1 MQLKKLLQS
10 FLYIY
15 NMKILSLT
23 GFGRGTFQMEG
34 LNVQVEIKSV
44 NGKNL
49 DLFLK
54 SPQIY
59 NELEMLIRSRV
70 QELLVRGSVNVLI
83 TRQDTRVSQ
92 LQINKPFLERILNEL
107 NDIAPQ
113 SAVDKNYLLS
123 ALIRLPDAMQNNSS
137 ILEETEKKGVLKALD
152 EAALQLTNF
161 REQEGESLKKD
172 LLNSV
177 KNIQTNLAEIKKIAP
192 IRNEKQKEELL
203 KKLNDLGINEQLD
216 KNRLEQELLYYIE
229 KLDINEECVRLQN
242 HCSYFEEI
250 LHNADISKGKK
261 LGFIAQEMVREI
273 NTTGSKANDA
283 VMQKLVVQMKEDAE
297 KIKEQLLNVL

>member
-1 MQLKKLLQS
+1 
-10 FLYIY
+10 
-15 NMKILSLT
+15 MKILSLT
-23 GFGRGTFQMEG
+23 GFGRSTFQMNG

-70 QELLVRGSVNVLI
+70 QELLIRGSVNILI

-113 SAVDKNYLLS
+113 SANDKNYLLS
-123 ALIRLPDAMQNNSS
+123 ALIRLPDAMQNNSN
-137 ILEETEKKGVLKALD
+137 ILEETEKQGVLKALE

-177 KNIQTNLAEIKKIAP
+177 KNIQTNLQEVKKIAP
-192 IRNEKQKEELL
+192 IRNQKQKEELL

-242 HCSYFEEI
+242 HCNYFEEI
-250 LHNADISKGKK
+250 LHNGDVSKGKK
-261 LGFIAQEMVREI
+261 LGFISQEMVREI

>member
-1 MQLKKLLQS
+1 
-10 FLYIY
+10 
-15 NMKILSLT
+15 
-23 GFGRGTFQMEG
+23 
-34 LNVQVEIKSV
+34 
-44 NGKNL
+44 
-49 DLFLK
+49 
-54 SPQIY
+54 
-59 NELEMLIRSRV
+59 MLIRSRV
-70 QELLVRGSVNVLI
+70 QELLIRGSVNILI

-113 SAVDKNYLLS
+113 SANDKNYLLS
-123 ALIRLPDAMQNNSS
+123 ALIRLPDAMQNNSN
-137 ILEETEKKGVLKALD
+137 ILEETEKQGVLKALE

-177 KNIQTNLAEIKKIAP
+177 KNIQTNLQEVKKIAP
-192 IRNEKQKEELL
+192 IRNQKQKEELL

-242 HCSYFEEI
+242 HCNYFEEI
-250 LHNADISKGKK
+250 LHNGDVSKGKK
-261 LGFIAQEMVREI
+261 LGFISQEMVREI

>member
-1 MQLKKLLQS
+1 MQQS

-15 NMKILSLT
+15 TMKILSLT
-23 GFGRGTFQMEG
+23 GFGRSTFQLNG

-59 NELEMLIRSRV
+59 NELEMLIRSQI
-70 QELLVRGSVNVLI
+70 QELLIRGSVNVLI

-107 NDIAPQ
+107 NDLAPQ
-113 SAVDKNYLLS
+113 TSSDKNYLLS
-123 ALIRLPDAMQNNSS
+123 ALIRLPDAMQNN
-137 ILEETEKKGVLKALD
+137 GVFLD
-152 EAALQLTNF
+152 EAEKLGVIKALHEAAQQLTNF
-161 REQEGESLKKD
+161 RKQEGNSIEKD

-177 KNIQTNLAEIKKIAP
+177 KNIQLNLVEVKKIAP
-192 IRNEKQKEELL
+192 IRNQKQKDELL
-203 KKLNDLGINEQLD
+203 KKLSDLGIKEHLD

-229 KLDINEECVRLQN
+229 KLDINEECVRLEN
-242 HCSYFEEI
+242 HCVYFTEI
-250 LHNADISKGKK
+250 VNNDEVAKGKK

-283 VMQKLVVQMKEDAE
+283 TMQKLVVQMKEDAE

>member
-1 MQLKKLLQS
+1 
-10 FLYIY
+10 
-15 NMKILSLT
+15 MKILSLT
-23 GFGRGTFQMEG
+23 GFGRSTFQMNG

-59 NELEMLIRSRV
+59 NELEMLVRSRV
-70 QELLVRGSVNVLI
+70 QELLIRGSVNVLI

-107 NDIAPQ
+107 NDVVPQ
-113 SAVDKNYLLS
+113 TNNDKNYLLS
-123 ALIRLPDAMQNNSS
+123 ALIRLPDAMQNNGA
-137 ILEETEKKGVLKALD
+137 ILDEVEKQGVLKALE
-152 EAALQLTNF
+152 EAASQLTSF
-161 REQEGESLKKD
+161 RKQEGNSIEKD

-177 KNIQTNLAEIKKIAP
+177 KNIQTNLSEVKKVAP
-192 IRNEKQKEELL
+192 IRNHKQKDELL
-203 KKLNDLGINEQLD
+203 KKLDDLGIKEQLD

-242 HCSYFEEI
+242 HCTYFEEI
-250 LHNADISKGKK
+250 INNDDVAKGKK

-283 VMQKLVVQMKEDAE
+283 IMQKLVVQMKEDAE